1 MIAARAVSFAFDK
14 PLLVGVDVEV
24 ARGELLGI
32 IGPNGAGKSTLAR
45 LLLGLLAPQSG
56 RVVAAT
62 KDAAGRDLHALPPR
76 ERARLVAA
84 VLQDEPLEFPFT
96 ALEVVL
102 MGRHARLGSFG
113 FERPGDLAAAERAMR
128 DTGVLDLAARPLSE
142 LSGGERKRVLLAR
155 ALAQDTPALILD
167 EPAAALDIR
176 HQLDL
181 FQLLDARR
189 KAGAAVAVVV
199 HDLNLAATFCTR
211 IAMLSAGAPAIV
223 GTVGEVLTEGRLRA
237 VFGVE
242 VATGTHPVTGARVL
256 FPLRGVE

>member
-1 MIAARAVSFAFDK
+1 MIAARGVSFDYGK
-14 PLLVGVDVEV
+14 PLLTGVDLEV
-24 ARGELLGI
+24 ARGELVGI

-45 LLLGLLAPQSG
+45 LLLGLIAPHAG
-56 RVVAAT
+56 RVT
-62 KDAAGRDLHALPPR
+62 AGDRDLHALPPR

-102 MGRHARLGSFG
+102 MGRRARLGAFG
-113 FERPGDLAAAERAMR
+113 FERADDLAAAERAMR

-155 ALAQDTPALILD
+155 ALAQDTPALVLD
-167 EPAAALDIR
+167 EPAAALDVR

-181 FQLLDARR
+181 FLLLDARR
-189 KAGAAVAVVV
+189 RAGAAIAVVV
-199 HDLNLAATFCTR
+199 HDLNLAAAHCTR
-211 IAMLSAGAPAIV
+211 LVLLSAGAPAVV
-223 GTVGEVLTEGRLRA
+223 GAVADVLTESRLRA

-242 VATGTHPVTGARVL
+242 VAFGSHPVTGARVL
-256 FPLRGVE
+256 FPVRGVE

>member
-1 MIAARAVSFAFDK
+1 MISARAVRFSYGK
-14 PLLVGVDVEV
+14 PLLVDVDLEV
-24 ARGELLGI
+24 ASGELLGI

-45 LLLGLLAPQSG
+45 LLLGLVAPQSG
-56 RVVAAT
+56 RVTV
-62 KDAAGRDLHALPPR
+62 DDRDLHTLPAR
-76 ERARLVAA
+76 ARARLVAA

-102 MGRHARLGSFG
+102 MGRRARLGAFG
-113 FERPGDLAAAERAMR
+113 FERPDDLAAAERAMR
-128 DTGVLDLAARPLSE
+128 DTGVFDLADRPLSE

-155 ALAQDTPALILD
+155 ALAQDTPVLILD

-181 FQLLDARR
+181 FALLDARR
-189 KAGAAVAVVV
+189 KGGAAVAVVV

-211 IAMLSAGAPAIV
+211 LALLSAGAPAVV
-223 GTVGEVLTEGRLRA
+223 GSVAEVLTEARLRS

-242 VATGTHPVTGARVL
+242 VAVGSHPVTGARVL